1 MSELALFDTSAWIQA
16 LRKDY
21 DPAAKSLLEKIL
33 DEDRLVIL
41 PVIKVELLAGTRS
54 DADFR
59 RLKSRLDAIPEIPL
73 GQNAWEAIQEL
84 AYRLRRNGLDIP
96 LIDTIILACAQIA
109 GARLY
114 HRDGHFE
121 MANKFVRVPMTDL
134 RHVSRSPRPS

>member
-1 MSELALFDTSAWIQA
+1 MNELALFDTSAWIRA

-21 DPAAKSLLEKIL
+21 DPAAKTLLEKVL

-41 PVIKVELLAGTRS
+41 PIIKVELLAGTRS
-54 DADFR
+54 ETDFR

-73 GQNAWEAIQEL
+73 GRNAWEVIQEL
-84 AYRLRRNGLDIP
+84 AYRLRRHGLEIP
-96 LIDTIILACAQIA
+96 LVDTIILAGAKIA

-121 MANKFVRVPMTDL
+121 MARAFFSLPMNDL
-134 RHVSRSPRPS
+134 RQGPRSPRPS

>member
-16 LRKDY
+16 LRRDY
-21 DPAAKSLLEKIL
+21 DPTAKSLLEKFL
-33 DEDRLVIL
+33 DEDRLVIA

-54 DADFR
+54 EGDYL
-59 RLKSRLDAIPEIPL
+59 RLKSRLDAIPEIPIVKKT
-73 GQNAWEAIQEL
+73 WEEIQEL
-84 AYRLRRNGLDIP
+84 AYRLRRNGLEIP
-96 LIDTIILACAQIA
+96 LVDTIILACAQIA

-134 RHVSRSPRPS
+134 RRESRSPKPS